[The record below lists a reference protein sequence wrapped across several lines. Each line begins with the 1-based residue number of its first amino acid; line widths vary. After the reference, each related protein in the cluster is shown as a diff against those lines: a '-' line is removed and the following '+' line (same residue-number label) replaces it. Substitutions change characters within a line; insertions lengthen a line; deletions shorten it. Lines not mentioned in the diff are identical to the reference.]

1 MSSRMTIAILAGMAS
16 AGSSAAVTQQEADR
30 LGQDLTPVGAT
41 MAGDEALGIPA
52 WDGGLQEVP
61 RSYKGAGTRY
71 TDPFPDD
78 RPEFTITADNLDQ
91 YRDRLTVGQI
101 ALFERFPETYVMP
114 VYATRRTFAN
124 PQFIYDATR
133 KNAVNAQLG
142 GGGDTVTG
150 AVTGVPFPIPK
161 NGHEVIW
168 NHKTRYRDFSVR
180 RWNNQAAVT
189 STGSY
194 NLVKLRED
202 VTFRYSQPGI
212 EPRDLDN
219 VLLYFLQITT
229 QPPRLAGQ
237 ILLVHE
243 TMDQLREPR
252 AAWLYN
258 PGQRRLRRAP
268 NVAYDNPG
276 TGSDGLRTNDQTDT
290 FNGAMDRYDWKL
302 IGKTEIYT
310 PYNSYKIHSD
320 EYSYDDIIQRGH
332 IDQDLTRY
340 ELHRVWIVDAT
351 LKAGTS
357 HIYKRRTFY
366 VDEDSWQI
374 VAVDIYD
381 KRDELWRVQ
390 ETHTAMAYDVPYM
403 GPILES
409 VYDLLANR
417 YLVQA
422 MNNEDDET
430 YSIDVDWE
438 TYFNPSNVK
447 KLARR

>member
-1 MSSRMTIAILAGMAS
+1 M
-16 AGSSAAVTQQEADR
+16 
-30 LGQDLTPVGAT
+30 
-41 MAGDEALGIPA
+41 
-52 WDGGLQEVP
+52 
-61 RSYKGAGTRY
+61 
-71 TDPFPDD
+71 
-78 RPEFTITADNLDQ
+78 
-91 YRDRLTVGQI
+91 
-101 ALFERFPETYVMP
+101 
-114 VYATRRTFAN
+114 
-124 PQFIYDATR
+124 
-133 KNAVNAQLG
+133 
-142 GGGDTVTG
+142 
-150 AVTGVPFPIPK
+150 
-161 NGHEVIW
+161 
-168 NHKTRYRDFSVR
+168 
-180 RWNNQAAVT
+180 
-189 STGSY
+189 
-194 NLVKLRED
+194 
-202 VTFRYSQPGI
+202 
-212 EPRDLDN
+212 
-219 VLLYFLQITT
+219 
-229 QPPRLAGQ
+229 
-237 ILLVHE
+237 
-243 TMDQLREPR
+243 
-252 AAWLYN
+252 
-258 PGQRRLRRAP
+258 
-268 NVAYDNPG
+268 AYDNPG

-302 IGKTEIYT
+302 VGKTEIYA

-320 EYSYDDIIQRGH
+320 EYDYDDIIQRGH

-390 ETHTAMAYDVPYM
+390 ESHTAMAYDVPYLA
-403 GPILES
+403 PVLES

>member
-1 MSSRMTIAILAGMAS
+1 MMRRIATVAAAWLCCAPAFAGVS
-16 AGSSAAVTQQEADR
+16 AEDADK
-30 LGQDLTPVGAT
+30 LGTELTPVGAER
-41 MAGDEALGIPA
+41 AGDDALGIPE
-52 WDGGLQEVP
+52 WTGGLVEAP
-61 RSYKGAGTRY
+61 RSYKGAGRRY

-78 RPEFTITADNLDQ
+78 RPTFTITADNLDD
-91 YRDRLTVGQI
+91 YRDRLTPGQI
-101 ALFERFPETYVMP
+101 ALFEQFPTTYEMP
-114 VYATRRTFAN
+114 VYETRRTFAN
-124 PQFIYDATR
+124 PQFVYDATIE
-133 KNAVNAQLG
+133 NATRAELS

-150 AVTGVPFPIPK
+150 AATGVPFPIPQ

-168 NHKTRYRDFSVR
+168 NHKTRYRGLSVR

-189 STGSY
+189 SSGAY

-202 VTFRYSQPGI
+202 VTFRYSEPGI
-212 EPRDLDN
+212 APRDLNN
-219 VLLYFLQITT
+219 VLLYFLQIVT

-252 AAWLYN
+252 RAWLYN

-276 TGSDGLRTNDQTDT
+276 TASDGLRTNDQTDM

-302 IGKTEIYT
+302 VGKKALYV
-310 PYNSYKIHSD
+310 PYNSYVLHSD
-320 EYSYDDIIQRGH
+320 ELEYDDIIKRGH
-332 IDQDLTRY
+332 IEQDLTRY

-351 LKAGTS
+351 LRRGTS

-366 VDEDSWQI
+366 VDEDSWQV
-374 VAVDIYD
+374 VAVDVYD
-381 KRDELWRVQ
+381 KRDQLWRVQ
-390 ETHTAMAYDVPYM
+390 EAHTLMAYDVPYLLP
-403 GPILES
+403 GLES

-430 YSIDVDWE
+430 YAIDVDFD
-438 TYFNPSNVK
+438 TYFDPSNVR

>member
-189 STGSY
+189 STG
-194 NLVKLRED
+194 
-202 VTFRYSQPGI
+202 
-212 EPRDLDN
+212 
-219 VLLYFLQITT
+219 
-229 QPPRLAGQ
+229 
-237 ILLVHE
+237 
-243 TMDQLREPR
+243 
-252 AAWLYN
+252 
-258 PGQRRLRRAP
+258 
-268 NVAYDNPG
+268 
-276 TGSDGLRTNDQTDT
+276 
-290 FNGAMDRYDWKL
+290 
-302 IGKTEIYT
+302 
-310 PYNSYKIHSD
+310 
-320 EYSYDDIIQRGH
+320 
-332 IDQDLTRY
+332 
-340 ELHRVWIVDAT
+340 
-351 LKAGTS
+351 
-357 HIYKRRTFY
+357 
-366 VDEDSWQI
+366 
-374 VAVDIYD
+374 
-381 KRDELWRVQ
+381 
-390 ETHTAMAYDVPYM
+390 
-403 GPILES
+403 
-409 VYDLLANR
+409 
-417 YLVQA
+417 
-422 MNNEDDET
+422 
-430 YSIDVDWE
+430 
-438 TYFNPSNVK
+438 
-447 KLARR
+447 